1 MYEVPVPS
9 AAVFHPLNVYPVR
22 EYVLAF
28 NTTVAAVPVIEVICV
43 PVPPVPGFKF
53 TV

>member
-9 AAVFHPLNVYPVR
+9 AAVFHPLKVYPVR

-28 NTTVAAVPVIEVICV
+28 NVTVAAVPTMGDICV